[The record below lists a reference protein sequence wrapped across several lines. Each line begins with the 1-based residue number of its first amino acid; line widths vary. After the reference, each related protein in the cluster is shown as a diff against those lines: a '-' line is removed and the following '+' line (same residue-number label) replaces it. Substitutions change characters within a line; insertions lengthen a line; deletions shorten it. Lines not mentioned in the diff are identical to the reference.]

1 MASINVLHRSL
12 DRHRLLA
19 VPVLSLS
26 LALVAAALGDEPRP
40 AIAAA
45 SVSAQVYEQHIAM
58 LADDAYEGRKPASAG
73 EEKTVDYLALAFR
86 KLGAAP
92 LAGGSYVQPV
102 PLLEVAPL
110 PEPKL
115 SFSTPR
121 GVQVTTFG
129 EDAVTFTKRQVAAVA
144 IEESPVVF
152 VGHGVVAP
160 EYGWNDYAGVDMR
173 GKTALILIN
182 DPGFATGDDT
192 LFRGPALT
200 YYGRWTYKFEEAAR
214 QGAAAAI
221 IVHET
226 EPAAYGWATV
236 VNSWANPQLD
246 TQSADRRAGRVA
258 IEGWVTRERATALL
272 AAAGEDFETL
282 KKAASTRGF
291 KAIALDAR
299 ATGSVRNALRTSNSA
314 NVLAAIPGSKRPDEY
329 VFYVAHWDHLG
340 RTQGGEGDQTFNGA
354 VDNATGVAGLLAI
367 ADAFQRAPERPE
379 RTIVFL
385 AVTAEEQ
392 GLLGSEYY
400 VAHPLVPLAK
410 TVAVFNMDALY
421 FGGPTRDVRV
431 VGAGASELE
440 RYLAEEAAR
449 RGITPMPD
457 SQPEKGLFYR
467 SDHFNFAQ
475 AGVPALYI
483 KVGIDDVD
491 GGVAAG
497 QAREADYV
505 AKRYHQVGDNY
516 SPGVQLGGGLE
527 VVDLVYAI
535 GRRLANETAF
545 PNWNAGNEFRAAR
558 DRTRAE
564 RTRADR
570 P

>member
-1 MASINVLHRSL
+1 MNVLHRLS
-12 DRHRLLA
+12 DSRRLLA
-19 VPVLSLS
+19 VPVLSL
-26 LALVAAALGDEPRP
+26 ALAAAAHADAPRP
-40 AIAAA
+40 PAPQGSVAPQ
-45 SVSAQVYEQHIAM
+45 VSAQVYERHIAA
-58 LADDAYEGRKPASAG
+58 LADDAFEGRKPASAG
-73 EEKTVDYLALAFR
+73 EEKTVAYLVDEFR
-86 KLGAAP
+86 KLGAQP
-92 LAGGSYVQPV
+92 IGGGSYVQSV
-102 PLLEVAPL
+102 PLVEIAPL
-110 PEPKL
+110 PEPEL
-115 SFSTPR
+115 VFSTPR
-121 GVQVTTFG
+121 GPQATAFG
-129 EDAVTFTKRQVAAVA
+129 VDAVVFTKRQVPAVA
-144 IEESPVVF
+144 IEDSPVVF

-160 EYGWNDYAGVDMR
+160 EYGWNDYAGLDMK

-182 DPGFATGDDT
+182 DPGYATGDDT
-192 LFRGPALT
+192 LFRGRALT

-246 TQSADRRAGRVA
+246 MQSADARAGRVA
-258 IEGWVTRERATALL
+258 IEGWVTRERAAALL
-272 AAAGEDFETL
+272 AASGHDFETL

-291 KAIALDAR
+291 KPVPLDVR
-299 ATGSVRNALRTSNSA
+299 ASGRVRNVLRKSSSA
-314 NVLAAIPGSKRPDEY
+314 NVLAAFPGSRRPGEY
-329 VFYVAHWDHLG
+329 VFFVAHWDHLG

-354 VDNATGVAGLLAI
+354 VDNATGVAGVLAI
-367 ADAFQRAPERPE
+367 ADAFRRARARPD
-379 RTIVFL
+379 RTVVFL

-449 RGITPMPD
+449 RGITPVPE
-457 SQPEKGLFYR
+457 SQPEKGHFYR

-475 AGVPALYI
+475 AGVPALYV
-483 KVGIDDVD
+483 KTGIDDVD
-491 GGVAAG
+491 GGPAMG

-505 AKRYHQVGDNY
+505 ARRYHQVGDNY
-516 SPGVQLGGGLE
+516 EPGVQLGGGLE
-527 VVDLVYAI
+527 VVDLLYAI
-535 GRRLANETAF
+535 GSRLANETSF
-545 PNWNAGNEFRAAR
+545 PDWNVGSEFRAAR
-558 DRTRAE
+558 DRSRGE
-564 RTRADR
+564 R